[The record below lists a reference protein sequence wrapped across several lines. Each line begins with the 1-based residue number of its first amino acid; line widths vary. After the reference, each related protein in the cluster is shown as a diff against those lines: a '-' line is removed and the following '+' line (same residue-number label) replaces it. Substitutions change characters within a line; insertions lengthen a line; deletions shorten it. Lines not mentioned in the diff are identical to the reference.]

1 MLKGIRKVL
10 INIFNLFY
18 KIIYGYARWV
28 LAVVIVIICAQVIC
42 RNVLRTNIRWNQE
55 VALLLTIWMAF
66 LGIAIGAEKNLH
78 IGVEL
83 FYDRFPAGMKK
94 AIDVINRIITLLVG
108 VFFTVYGVRMVLSTM
123 DSRLPVTK
131 WPSSLMYAMIPVSG
145 LAIIYFTVLDM
156 MGLKKYKETDD
167 TGKTDKTDKTDKADK
182 AGKEEDKE

>member
-1 MLKGIRKVL
+1 MLKGTKKIL
-10 INIFNLFY
+10 IHIFNLFY

-28 LAVVIVIICAQVIC
+28 LAVVILIICAQVFC

-83 FYDRFPAGMKK
+83 FYDKFPPGLKRAV
-94 AIDVINRIITLLVG
+94 DVLNRIITLLVG
-108 VFFTVYGVRMVLSTM
+108 VFFTVYGTRMVLSTM

-131 WPSSLMYAMIPVSG
+131 WPSSLMYIMIPISG
-145 LAIIYFTVLDM
+145 LAIIYFTVLDI
-156 MGLKKYKETDD
+156 MGLKKYK
-167 TGKTDKTDKTDKADK
+167 KTDE
-182 AGKEEDKE
+182 AGKNGGEERPE